1 MVKKLCS
8 PRCIYKQASFIMF
21 NKLKGGAMKLHIYLF
36 RHGQTFY
43 NRDKIF
49 TGWKESRL
57 TPLGIRQ
64 ARIVAHKL
72 KNKKIDVAF
81 QTELSRSKDTLKEVL
96 KFHPECREI
105 ITANQMIERSYG
117 DLEGLKHNTIIKKYG
132 EERFDLFVK
141 EVIHF
146 IFSEEMIKRANATYE
161 FDVNLTVKIAN
172 PHDLI
177 LMKCATDRI
186 KDKEDVIDII
196 NKTKIDWE
204 IIINEALNQIKLGKE
219 RAVFDVT
226 CFLED
231 LRKMMDV
238 NIPPVTL
245 EKLFELVERQAKEKK
260 KKLSVH

>member
-64 ARIVAHKL
+64 ARVIAHKL

-132 EERFDLFVK
+132 EERFDLWHRGFNSSPPKGESFAKVEKRVK
-141 EVIHF
+141 LF
-146 IFSEEMIKRANATYE
+146 IKSLVTFIKKE
-161 FDVNLTVKIAN
+161 KVNVAISAHGNSIRLFRKIMEKVSVKKTV
-172 PHDLI
+172 
-177 LMKCATDRI
+177 
-186 KDKEDVIDII
+186 E
-196 NKTKIDWE
+196 W
-204 IIINEALNQIKLGKE
+204 
-219 RAVFDVT
+219 
-226 CFLED
+226 
-231 LRKMMDV
+231 
-238 NIPPVTL
+238 NIPYD
-245 EKLFELVERQAKEKK
+245 KIFEYTIEV
-260 KKLSVH
+260 